1 MDNAVRAR
9 WRPLK
14 TCLRRDQGEGAT
26 PTFLASQGFSKCLS
40 SSKFSSIAGT

>member
-1 MDNAVRAR
+1 MDNVVRAR

-14 TCLRRDQGEGAT
+14 TCPRSEQDEGAT